1 MSGSAHSWSSFLALL
16 SLVKSL
22 LSNRPK
28 VLQFDICPTLTID
41 HAADSD
47 DDENLI
53 KEEEEDNI
61 VLLLAMVELK
71 MFPRQEAK
79 SIYSTVSHPWPPCLP
94 HNHPPT
100 RLAGRSAKR
109 QPPPSPAKIAHS
121 RQRLKEASAEP
132 KHDLFRATWL
142 DQIVAV

>member
-1 MSGSAHSWSSFLALL
+1 MSGSEHSWSSFLALL

-28 VLQFDICPTLTID
+28 VPQFYICPTLTIEGT
-41 HAADSD
+41 AYSD
-47 DDENLI
+47 DDENWI
-53 KEEEEDNI
+53 KEEEDDNI
-61 VLLLAMVELK
+61 VLLPWLSSK
-71 MFPRQEAK
+71 CFRGKRPRA
-79 SIYSTVSHPWPPCLP
+79 SIQQLVTPGPPPSHI
-94 HNHPPT
+94 PT

-109 QPPPSPAKIAHS
+109 RPPPSPSPAKIAHS